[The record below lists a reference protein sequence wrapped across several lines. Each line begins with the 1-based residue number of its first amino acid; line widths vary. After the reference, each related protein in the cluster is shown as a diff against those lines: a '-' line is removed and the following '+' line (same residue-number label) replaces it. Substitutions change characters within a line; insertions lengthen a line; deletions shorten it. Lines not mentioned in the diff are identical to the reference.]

1 MNDIFKNNMR
11 FKKSISAVLLSA
23 LTLTFGLFATVAPA
37 LADDPALY
45 ADAPK
50 AQDWQTVELEKPVSN
65 QEGII
70 YIPLR
75 ASFDAIGTEIVF
87 EPDAQKNKLKLT
99 CGASAYE
106 LHTYIDKKVRYI
118 GVSANGPWY
127 QTLTVKDTMYV
138 PMAFLQTL
146 TNRQLSVV
154 GNASIAFIDEKPTWV
169 QAENKYINT
178 NPFWKDSLGAYSNG
192 EAAPAPAT
200 PSLQSAALTANPTA
214 PAVLAGESIVTTAE
228 REMGVPYVWG
238 GMSPNGFDCS
248 GLTSY
253 VFAQHGKL
261 LPRTAD
267 AQQAV
272 ATPVALDQLQPGD
285 LVFWGQPAY
294 HVGIYIGNGQYIH
307 APQPGQN
314 VSIGNA
320 SWYPFTGAGR
330 I

>member
-1 MNDIFKNNMR
+1 MNDI
-11 FKKSISAVLLSA
+11 FKKSISAIVLGA
-23 LTLTFGLFATVAPA
+23 FTLAFGMFAPVAPA
-37 LADDPALY
+37 LADDPVFHVS
-45 ADAPK
+45 APQQ
-50 AQDWQTVELEKPVSN
+50 QDWQTVELEKPVNN

-106 LHTYIDKKVRYI
+106 LHTYIDNKVRYI

-127 QTLTVKDTMYV
+127 QTLTVNNTMYV

-154 GNASIAFIDEKPTWV
+154 GNKTIAFIDEKPTWAQEEAGYV
-169 QAENKYINT
+169 NK
-178 NPFWKDSLGAYSNG
+178 NPFWKGVLAAYSTTTQP
-192 EAAPAPAT
+192 AATQTAASAQTAT
-200 PSLQSAALTANPTA
+200 LTANPAAAA
-214 PAVLAGESIVTTAE
+214 PASVAGESIVATAE

-267 AQQAV
+267 AQQAA
-272 ATPVALDQLQPGD
+272 ATPVAMNQLQPGD
-285 LVFWGQPAY
+285 LVFWGKPAY

-307 APQPGQN
+307 APQPGQS
-314 VSIGNA
+314 VSVG
-320 SWYPFTGAGR
+320 SVQWYPFTSAGR